1 MNYLPAGSGFKRH
14 SPYVL
19 SGLLLGLSYP
29 SYPYVRLEVLAWV
42 WMVPLLLSLREMNSL
57 PRFLGRVY
65 LASFVV
71 CVTGMSWLS
80 SATVLGA
87 LLLFFVSALVF
98 TAPFVGFYIVR
109 IAFGWRTALWSAPA
123 VWTAWDWLYHRS
135 EGSFGW
141 LAMGVT
147 QSNLYWL
154 VQYVDVTGVWGV
166 TFWLVLFNV
175 LVVMAVEGWPAAR
188 GSVAGGRTAAQLL
201 ACRLAAACA
210 LMLAV
215 PLAYSAYVFT
225 RPARGTA
232 DGVRELSVLLVQP
245 NVNPWQK
252 LSEESRPA
260 VLRKTIGLTNNA
272 LGGLSER
279 PDLIVW
285 PETAVPYYLPT
296 DREARES
303 VYRAVTRWET
313 PLLTGLFD
321 AGAEMSGGAAPADVG
336 KRELF
341 NAAALLSPAPSVPG
355 HRLNVETSPAY
366 HKRVLMPFVERVPY
380 AERFPSFQRL
390 AIDIGAGDR
399 VSRGREATVFTLRTR
414 RGEEATVAA
423 AICYEYLY
431 PAEVAD
437 LVRGGAQMLAFVTNE
452 GWFSRTHG
460 EYQMA
465 AFSRLRAVETRRAV
479 ARTANTGMTELIDQ
493 YGRVQ
498 AQTPWWSEQS
508 LAGRVALSD
517 ELSLYVRYTDYFP
530 RACTWASLVL
540 LLSALLVVVVRA
552 RLPALRTPAARV
564 EVCHD
569 GVYLGQTRQGA
580 STFGWRATLRRRAR
594 GL

>member
-1 MNYLPAGSGFKRH
+1 MLMKALASRETAGAYLPC
-14 SPYVL
+14 VL

-42 WMVPLLLSLREMNSL
+42 WMAPLLLSLKEVRSL

-65 LASFVV
+65 LAAFVV
-71 CVTGMSWLS
+71 CAVGMSWLLT
-80 SATVLGA
+80 ATALGT
-87 LLLFFVSALVF
+87 LLLFFVGALVF
-98 TAPFVGFYIVR
+98 TVPFVGFYVVR
-109 IAFGWRTALWSAPA
+109 RAFGWRAALWSAPIL
-123 VWTAWDWLYHRS
+123 WTAWDWLYHRS

-141 LAMGVT
+141 LSMGVT

-175 LVVMAVEGWPAAR
+175 LVVASAEDWLAAR
-188 GSVAGGRTAAQLL
+188 GGPAGGRAAAKFL
-201 ACRLAAACA
+201 ARRLAAACV
-210 LMLAV
+210 LMLGL
-215 PLAYSAYVFT
+215 PLAYTAYVFT
-225 RPARGTA
+225 RPEAGT
-232 DGVRELSVLLVQP
+232 GPGLGGLSVLLMQP
-245 NVNPWQK
+245 NVNPWEK
-252 LSEESRPA
+252 LSEGPRHA
-260 VLRKTIGLTNNA
+260 VLRKTLGLTNKA
-272 LGGLSER
+272 LAGSAET

-285 PETAVPYYLPT
+285 PETAVPYLLS
-296 DREARES
+296 DSKEAREA

-321 AGAEMSGGAAPADVG
+321 RGAGEG
-336 KRELF
+336 RHEIF
-341 NAAALLSPAPSVPG
+341 NAAALLSPGPAVPG
-355 HRLNVETSPAY
+355 RRFNVEVSPAY
-366 HKRVLMPFVERVPY
+366 HKRVLMPFVERVPFV
-380 AERFPSFQRL
+380 ERFPALQRL
-390 AIDIGAGDR
+390 AVDIGAGDR
-399 VSRGREATVFTLRTR
+399 VSRGREARVFTLRTR

-437 LVRGGAQMLAFVTNE
+437 LVRGGAQVLAFVTNE

-479 ARTANTGMTELIDQ
+479 ARAANTGMTELIDR

-498 AQTPWWSEQS
+498 AQVPWWSEQS

-530 RACTWASLVL
+530 AACAWAALAILLPASLFG
-540 LLSALLVVVVRA
+540 ARA
-552 RLPALRTPAARV
+552 ALRSFKAAAASSA
-564 EVCHD
+564 EVR
-569 GVYLGQTRQGA
+569 LEGA
-580 STFGWRATLRRRAR
+580 LP
-594 GL
+594 